1 VTNRGIAVLAVR
13 LLALYLFVQALMSL
27 PGVYAALIGAGSAA
41 DDVHYWLLVGAEL
54 SPVVMGLLL
63 WAAAGPLASMLLPR
77 RTAAPEPV
85 TVRAEGWYAL
95 AFAAVGLLVTIE
107 ALPQL
112 LEVAAAAHRR
122 ALALEPIE
130 PELATAL
137 TAAALRVF
145 LGLAALFGSRGF
157 ANLIA
162 RLRTSGL
169 EHAVVRS

>member
-1 VTNRGIAVLAVR
+1 MTNRGIAVLAVR
-13 LLALYLFVQALMSL
+13 LLALYLLVDSVTGL
-27 PGVYAALIGAGSAA
+27 PAAYAVLSGAGSAA
-41 DDVHYWLLVGAEL
+41 DDVHYWLLVGAQV
-54 SPVVMGLLL
+54 SPLLLGLLL
-63 WAAAGPLASMLLPR
+63 WLAAGPLASVLLPR

-112 LEVAAAAHRR
+112 LEVAAAVHRR

-137 TAAALRVF
+137 TAAGLRVV

-157 ANLIA
+157 ANLMA

-169 EHAVVRS
+169 EHAVRS